1 MINIVKLT
9 FILVVWS
16 LVILFLT
23 SKKNSN
29 YKEFFEENTS
39 TNTPESPLLGGTTS
53 TPAETVVD
61 FKPWGKTE
69 FGCINRC
76 IMFTI
81 NNFDFTNNENI
92 QTQNLV
98 DQCSDKCKKCTDAR
112 CGWTTGNLKLTI
124 KKKPET
130 NFNVEYIG
138 GDTDI
143 LIKWKYYINNDLYSI
158 ERDEYEEKEPFCL
171 TALNQ
176 TVYTFEYKSSNDIEW
191 FESTSNDSKTFY
203 IIGILDK
210 NTKNKKWILI
220 NSRNPD
226 IKDNLAESLK
236 SIIANTTEN
245 IIYLCSNDIHPL
257 NKNWENTPQLKSMFT
272 TFKKIEEENFE
283 FKVINFVIQLIDAN
297 NESKGI
303 QLYNYIDDFEK
314 NSNELDTSKIF
325 KKRIT
330 NLERNTDYKLSIYP
344 IILKINIEDNTQEK
358 ITSRNSGDISD
369 TVFVHTN
376 DSTVINL

>member
-23 SKKNSN
+23 SKKKSN
-29 YKEFFEENTS
+29 YEEFFNETTTTLSAGSNGTS
-39 TNTPESPLLGGTTS
+39 TDLVLNFT
-53 TPAETVVD
+53 
-61 FKPWGKTE
+61 PWGKTE
-69 FGCINRC
+69 LGCVNRC
-76 IMFTI
+76 KMYTI
-81 NNFDFTNNENI
+81 NNFDYSD
-92 QTQNLV
+92 NLKKE
-98 DQCSDKCKKCTDAR
+98 DLEKECKKICSNCTSTR
-112 CGWTTGNLKLTI
+112 CGWYTGDLKLTI
-124 KKKPET
+124 RKKTKT
-130 NFNVEYIG
+130 NFNIEYIG

-171 TALNQ
+171 TNSNQ

-191 FESTSNDSKTFY
+191 FESSSNDSTIYY
-203 IIGILDK
+203 IIGKLDK
-210 NTKNKKWILI
+210 NTKNKKWFMIDST
-220 NSRNPD
+220 N
-226 IKDNLAESLK
+226 IKVTSENLAESLK
-236 SIIANTTEN
+236 SIEENT
-245 IIYLCSNDIHPL
+245 IYLCSNNIHPL
-257 NKNWENTPQLKSMFT
+257 NKSWKKTLQSKSIFT
-272 TFKKIEEENFE
+272 SFKKLEDAHFE

-297 NESKGI
+297 NESNGI
-303 QLYNYIDDFEK
+303 QIYNYIDDFEK
-314 NSNELDTSKIF
+314 ESNELHTSKIF

-330 NLERNTDYKLSIYP
+330 NLERNNDYKLSIYP